1 MAPLRYATRNHAFA
15 PPTTWV
21 LDGEVL
27 RIEEDQRP
35 ARELRL
41 VTMRELR
48 LEFTP
53 SRPDPNRYRCR
64 LTLDLGQTVE
74 FYNRTYAGVY
84 DFRDTS
90 ADYVSF
96 VHALVAAVSLHSPGC
111 RLVAGCSG
119 LSFWLNF
126 ALLIGVGMAVALVF
140 IFFLSKGLLWVV
152 AMLFCIPI
160 AIKWVRSNKPCSF
173 KPDAVPT
180 GVLPELP
187 REAV

>member
-1 MAPLRYATRNHAFA
+1 NHAFA
-15 PPTTWV
+15 PPAIWV

-41 VTMRELR
+41 IAMRELR

-64 LTLDLGQTVE
+64 LTFDRGQTFE

-96 VHALVAAVSLHSPGC
+96 VQ
-111 RLVAGCSG
+111 
-119 LSFWLNF
+119 
-126 ALLIGVGMAVALVF
+126 ALLAMA
-140 IFFLSKGLLWVV
+140 
-152 AMLFCIPI
+152 
-160 AIKWVRSNKPCSF
+160 R
-173 KPDAVPT
+173 
-180 GVLPELP
+180 
-187 REAV
+187 RH